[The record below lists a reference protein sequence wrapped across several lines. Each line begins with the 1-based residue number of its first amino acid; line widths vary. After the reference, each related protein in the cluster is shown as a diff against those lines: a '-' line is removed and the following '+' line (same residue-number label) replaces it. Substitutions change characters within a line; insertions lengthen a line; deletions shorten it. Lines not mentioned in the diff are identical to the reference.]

1 MQQQELLP
9 TLEQWH
15 PADLQAGCSSMVQP
29 TQLCINKL
37 QYLQVSKAELTA
49 LCCPAD
55 SQHSTVLS
63 EQLYLNKL
71 SHMELKDWAATLEKR
86 WDGNMHILHP
96 QALPDLGATPAPGQA
111 QLSARVRLRR
121 SMSCLAGHRS
131 YDELQGYL
139 RQGCT
144 CSQCA
149 SHHCWPLA

>member
-1 MQQQELLP
+1 
-9 TLEQWH
+9 
-15 PADLQAGCSSMVQP
+15 MVQP

-139 RQGCT
+139 RRILSVQQLDKTAAKLWLVCLQHLSG
-144 CSQCA
+144 
-149 SHHCWPLA
+149 LLDVGY